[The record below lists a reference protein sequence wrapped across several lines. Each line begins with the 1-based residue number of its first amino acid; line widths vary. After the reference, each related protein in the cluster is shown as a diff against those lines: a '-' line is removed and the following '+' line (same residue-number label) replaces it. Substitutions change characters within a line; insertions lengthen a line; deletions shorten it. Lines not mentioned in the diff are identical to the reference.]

1 MRAGPAR
8 ELKREIEE
16 RVFPLGPKV
25 RVPPLSEERR
35 ALLDEILALEYR
47 PVVIEKC
54 HWGNRRRVL
63 RRLIADGLVEVLALS
78 PAAYRVTKLGLLAMR
93 LRG

>member
-16 RVFPLGPKV
+16 RIFPVGPKV
-25 RVPPLSEERR
+25 RVPALSEERMR
-35 ALLDEILALEYR
+35 LLDEILGLEYR

-78 PAAYRVTKLGLLAMR
+78 PAAYRVTKLGLLARR

>member
-8 ELKREIEE
+8 ELRREIEE
-16 RVFPLGPKV
+16 RVFPVGPKV
-25 RVPPLSEERR
+25 RVPPLTEERTR
-35 ALLDEILALEYR
+35 LLEEILALEYR

-54 HWGNRRRVL
+54 HYGNRVRVL

-78 PAAYRVTKLGLLAMR
+78 PAVYRVTKLGLVARR
-93 LRG
+93 LR